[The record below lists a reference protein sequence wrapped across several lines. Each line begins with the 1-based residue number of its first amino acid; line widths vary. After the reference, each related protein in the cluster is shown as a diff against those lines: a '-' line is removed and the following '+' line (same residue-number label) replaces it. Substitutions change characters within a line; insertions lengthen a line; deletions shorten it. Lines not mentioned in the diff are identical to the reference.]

1 MSRLGRMTRRAFLV
15 TSAAVAGGVAFLV
28 WKDGQPVPN
37 PLEPGPGETALNPWL
52 VIDRDGVTIVTPR
65 AEMGQ
70 GTQTTLAALVAE
82 ELDLA
87 WEDVRVMHG
96 PASASYW
103 NGALLAL
110 GMPWKDYA
118 ASRWQEAAAGSTDV
132 VARLLGLQV
141 TGGSTAMVDGFE
153 KMRRAGAAARI
164 VLVEAAAARLG
175 LAAERLR
182 TEAGAVIAPDGTRL
196 PYSDLAEAAAGI
208 APPEDPPL
216 RPASEWKLL
225 GRALPRIDMT
235 AKVTG
240 TAQFGID
247 VRLPGMLFATVRM
260 NPRLGG
266 AMHGFDAGAARAMPG
281 VVEVVNLGTGF
292 AVVAENTWLAFQAAD
307 AVRADWGAAPYPADS
322 AALMQAIAAAFDDRP
337 NAVLRDDGDM
347 ADATGDEI
355 SAEYAVPYL
364 AHACMEPMNAT
375 ARLEGA
381 RLDVWCGTQAP
392 MLVRD
397 HCAAALGLKGAD
409 VAVHTTF
416 LGGGFGRRGETDF
429 AVIAARVAAAMP
441 GRAVQVTWTREEDM
455 RHDFYRSAALARM
468 RGRVAGG
475 RVTGLEARIAAPSIT
490 RQMMRRIAGFAPP
503 GPDKT
508 LLEGAYDQ
516 PYAIPGY
523 RVAGHVADVA
533 VPIGYWRSVGHSHNA
548 FFHECFL
555 DELAHA
561 AGRDPLELRLEL
573 VRPEHAPSAAVLDA
587 VAQMSGWGTPLPA
600 GRARGVAFCHSFG
613 TPVAEVVELAQ
624 TEAGIRLE
632 RVSVACDP
640 GTALDPGIL
649 EAQMTSGALFGLS
662 AAVMGEI
669 TFADGKAQQGNFPD
683 YDALRMSGAPE
694 VAVRILQSGGI
705 GGAGE
710 VATPPAAPALANAL
724 FALTGRRARRL
735 PLMRDFA
742 FAL

>member
-1 MSRLGRMTRRAFLV
+1 MSRLGRMTRRTFLV

-28 WKDGQPVPN
+28 RKDGQPVPN

-52 VIDRDGVTIVTPR
+52 VIDGAGVTIVTPR

-96 PASASYW
+96 PASASYY

-110 GMPWKDYA
+110 GMPWKEYA
-118 ASRWQEAAAGSTDV
+118 ASRWQEAAVGSTDV

-164 VLVEAAAARLG
+164 VLVQAAAARLG

-196 PYSDLAEAAAGI
+196 TYSDLAEAAAGI
-208 APPEDPPL
+208 PPPEDPPL
-216 RPASEWKLL
+216 RPASGWKLL
-225 GRALPRIDMT
+225 GRALPRTDML

-240 TAQFGID
+240 TAEFGID
-247 VRLPGMLFATVRM
+247 VRLPCMLFATVRM

-266 AMHGFDAGAARAMPG
+266 PMHGFDAGAARAMPG
-281 VVEVVNLGTGF
+281 VVEVLDLGTGF
-292 AVVAENTWLAFQAAD
+292 AVVATNTWLAFRAAD
-307 AVRADWGAAPYPADS
+307 TVRADWGAAPYPADS
-322 AALMQAIAAAFDDRP
+322 PAQMQAIAAAFEDHP
-337 NAVLRDDGDM
+337 NATLRDDGDM
-347 ADATGDEI
+347 ADSTGNEI

-364 AHACMEPMNAT
+364 AHACMEPMNAA
-375 ARLEGA
+375 ARLDGE

-429 AVIAARVAAAMP
+429 AVIAARVAAALP

-455 RHDFYRSAALARM
+455 RHDFYRPAALARL

-508 LLEGAYDQ
+508 LLEGAFDQ
-516 PYAIPGY
+516 PYAIPNF
-523 RVAGHVADVA
+523 RVAF
-533 VPIGYWRSVGHSHNA
+533 I
-548 FFHECFL
+548 ECFL
-555 DELAHA
+555 DELAQA

-573 VRPEHAPSAAVLDA
+573 VRPEHAPSAAVLEA
-587 VAQMSGWGTPLPA
+587 VAEMSGWGTPLPE
-600 GRARGVAFCHSFG
+600 GRARGIAFCHSFG
-613 TPVAEVVELAQ
+613 TPTAEVVELVQ
-624 TEAGIRLE
+624 TDAGIRIA
-632 RVSVACDP
+632 RVFVACDP

-669 TFADGKAQQGNFPD
+669 TFAGGIAGQGNFPD
-683 YDALRMSGAPE
+683 YDALRMNTAPQ
-694 VAVRILQSGGI
+694 VAVNILQSGGI

-735 PLMRDFA
+735 PLVHDFA